1 MVIWVRGS
9 LSVDLMRGVMLLG
22 VVRNVAP
29 EVTIWDVLIAQNIML
44 QMEFR
49 PATAEQQSS
58 V

>member
-1 MVIWVRGS
+1 M
-9 LSVDLMRGVMLLG
+9 DLMRGVMLLG

-49 PATAEQQSS
+49 PARAEQQSS